1 MHLFPLHCYDVF
13 KDVYIAQKHHSSQIY
28 FETKFVWMFK
38 LFIMQIIVILARHGF
53 YSRINLFPTV
63 VSCHA
68 AGEGFDK
75 LWDSDRRAA
84 ELKLSVIIFLKQAV
98 IFSSWVV
105 LSQSSKN
112 LVRRHLQKVSL
123 ISLHFDIT
131 SLSYGFKFVVIY
143 LPHTNCRDMINI
155 TTSKVVLLSLVSES
169 CERICH
175 TYQLFSSGS
184 SKTFGRFNKYNN
196 KWEPG
201 YLYSSINIPIN
212 FVHLGLIRFSMAPHY
227 ALAFDKREE
236 ALSILYLISHWIIA
250 FIVGPASNWIF
261 TWPRSYR
268 RIVDEPTMFTYPII
282 IPCFT
287 SLLLPPGQE

>member
-53 YSRINLFPTV
+53 YFRVNLFPTV

-184 SKTFGRFNKYNN
+184 SKTFARFNKYNN
-196 KWEPG
+196 KWAPG
-201 YLYSSINIPIN
+201 YLYSSINISIN
-212 FVHLGLIRFSMAPHY
+212 FVHLGLLRFNMAPIIM
-227 ALAFDKREE
+227 LWPLTNVKKR
-236 ALSILYLISHWIIA
+236 SQF
-250 FIVGPASNWIF
+250 FIWF
-261 TWPRSYR
+261 
-268 RIVDEPTMFTYPII
+268 PT
-282 IPCFT
+282 
-287 SLLLPPGQE
+287 E

>member
-1 MHLFPLHCYDVF
+1 
-13 KDVYIAQKHHSSQIY
+13 
-28 FETKFVWMFK
+28 MFQF
-38 LFIMQIIVILARHGF
+38 FIVQIIVILARHGF
-53 YSRINLFPTV
+53 YFRVNLFPTV

-75 LWDSDRRAA
+75 LWDSDRPAA
-84 ELKLSVIIFLKQAV
+84 ELKLSVTIFLNQVV
-98 IFSSWVV
+98 IFFNWVI

-112 LVRRHLQKVSL
+112 LIRHHLQRVSL
-123 ISLHFDIT
+123 TSLQFDIT
-131 SLSYGFKFVVIY
+131 SLCYGFKFVVIY

-196 KWEPG
+196 KWAPV
-201 YLYSSINIPIN
+201 YLNSSINISIN
-212 FVHLGLIRFSMAPHY
+212 YVHSGLLTFSVAAHY

-250 FIVGPASNWIF
+250 FIVGPTSNWIF

-268 RIVDEPTMFTYPII
+268 RIVDEPIIFTYPII

-287 SLLLPPGQE
+287 SLLLPSG